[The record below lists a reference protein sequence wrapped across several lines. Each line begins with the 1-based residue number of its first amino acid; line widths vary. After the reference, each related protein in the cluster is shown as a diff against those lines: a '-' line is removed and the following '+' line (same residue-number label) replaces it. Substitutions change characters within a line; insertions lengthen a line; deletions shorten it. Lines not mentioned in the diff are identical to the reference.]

1 MALIRA
7 VREQQE
13 DPLVEEL
20 ELLTPAQQARVKGG
34 AALRVLLRFG
44 LWITVVFLLPPL
56 GSLLAI
62 FMAVLLGFSEPL
74 AIAVGIASLSVFAL
88 CGFIGGQRL
97 ERASAAAE
105 LERRRRAVAALRLL
119 DVSSVSS
126 TSSVAVPAMS
136 STTKTT
142 R

>member
-1 MALIRA
+1 MALMRA

-20 ELLTPAQQARVKGG
+20 ELLTPAQQARLKGG
-34 AALRVLLRFG
+34 AAFRVLLRIS
-44 LWITVVFLLPPL
+44 LWSALVFLLPPL

-62 FMAVLLGFSEPL
+62 FVAVLLGFSETL
-74 AIAVGIASLSVFAL
+74 AVVVGIASLSAFAF
-88 CGFIGGQRL
+88 CGFIGGQRY

-105 LERRRRAVAALRLL
+105 LERRRRLVAHLRQL

-136 STTKTT
+136 STTN
-142 R
+142 RPR